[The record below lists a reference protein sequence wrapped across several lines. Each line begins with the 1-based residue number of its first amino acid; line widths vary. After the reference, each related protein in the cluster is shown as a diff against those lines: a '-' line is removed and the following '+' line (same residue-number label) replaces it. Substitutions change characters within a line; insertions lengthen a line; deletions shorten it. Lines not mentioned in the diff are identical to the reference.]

1 MLKHFNLMCLVALVI
16 TLTTSPC
23 LAMGEEILAHT
34 GQYTFFIKP
43 VPGSHTTYYQ
53 KAVPCVAD
61 VMVPVPRRVSNTY
74 PVPVP
79 VRRHLSVIVSQTP
92 MGCAE
97 GAGPCVE
104 CYPRP
109 SRTGGSAEVVVPNFI
124 PVRVPGTQFVPRQ
137 VTRRIKLPQ
146 WFEVTEEARM
156 PKPIRKVA
164 SDG

>member
-1 MLKHFNLMCLVALVI
+1 MLKHFNVMCLVALSVA
-16 TLTTSPC
+16 LMNSPC
-23 LAMGEEILAHT
+23 GAMGEEILAHT
-34 GQYTFFIKP
+34 GQFTFFIKP

-53 KAVPCVAD
+53 RTVPCVAS
-61 VMVPVPRRVSNTY
+61 VMVPVPRHVTNTY

-79 VRRHLSVIVSQTP
+79 VRRHLPVMVSETP

-97 GAGPCVE
+97 GQGPCVE

-109 SRTGGSAEVVVPNFI
+109 SRMSASREVWAPNII
-124 PVRVPGTQFVPRQ
+124 PVSVPGTQFVPKH

-146 WFEVTEEARM
+146 WFEVTEEPSM